1 MLQRLLRLYS
11 TTIDFREFL
20 FHLGITALLC
30 FAAGILYLSLSR
42 NKVRALRFARL
53 FPVMGMGMA
62 LVAAVL
68 GSSLTVAIGLVGAV
82 SMVRYH
88 GVFRDVQQL
97 TFMFLVVALG
107 LAGGTGQLGIALLG
121 LPMIALMLGLRAWY
135 QKKSGRL
142 DLKLSG
148 SPATVQALLPALQKE
163 FPHLRLQDVQFNAT
177 AAEWRFSLFR
187 PRPGDVVALQSR
199 LAGATGLQIL
209 LLEEQDAQ

>member
-68 GSSLTVAIGLVGAV
+68 GSSLTVAIGLVEAV
-82 SMVRYH
+82 SMVRY
-88 GVFRDVQQL
+88 
-97 TFMFLVVALG
+97 
-107 LAGGTGQLGIALLG
+107 GQ
-121 LPMIALMLGLRAWY
+121 
-135 QKKSGRL
+135 
-142 DLKLSG
+142 
-148 SPATVQALLPALQKE
+148 
-163 FPHLRLQDVQFNAT
+163 
-177 AAEWRFSLFR
+177 
-187 PRPGDVVALQSR
+187 
-199 LAGATGLQIL
+199 
-209 LLEEQDAQ
+209 